1 MVPIGPPVALV
12 PVEAAVAIG
21 GGGAGARGGGGGGG
35 RLPGHV
41 VGEGPLLGRVW
52 GPPLPVLAQPGRAG
66 HGDRGRLGP
75 VRLGPGGG
83 GGGGGGP
90 AAAAVAGG
98 AVVVLTVGTG
108 GRAAAVTAPRSAVP

>member
-12 PVEAAVAIG
+12 PVEAVVAIG
-21 GGGAGARGGGGGGG
+21 GDGAGARGGGGGGG

-52 GPPLPVLAQPGRAG
+52 RPPLPVLAQPGGAG
-66 HGDRGRLGP
+66 HGDRGLGP
-75 VRLGPGGG
+75 VRCLGPARG

-90 AAAAVAGG
+90 AAGAVAGG

>member
-1 MVPIGPPVALV
+1 MPIGPPVALV
-12 PVEAAVAIG
+12 TVEAAVAIG
-21 GGGAGARGGGGGGG
+21 GGGGGGGGGG

-75 VRLGPGGG
+75 VRLAPGGG